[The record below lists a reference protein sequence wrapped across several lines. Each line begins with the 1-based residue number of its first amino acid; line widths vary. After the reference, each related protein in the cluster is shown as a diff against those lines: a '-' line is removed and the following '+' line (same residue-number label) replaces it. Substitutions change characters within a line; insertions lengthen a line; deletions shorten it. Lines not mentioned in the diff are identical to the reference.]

1 MSLHKDIELLR
12 EDKNYYGELGRKYLS
27 NSDVG
32 TLLNNPKNFGKR
44 GEETKAM
51 IEGRYF
57 HTAMLE
63 PQKLSN
69 FEFIDTSSRN
79 TKAYKELGKMVLLKK
94 EKEWLDQLIDTMKS
108 NLNFYELI
116 YMDGNT
122 YEEPGIKDIGGVLWK
137 GKADIVSKEYILDI
151 KTTSSISDFRR
162 SCYKYNYDSQAFI
175 YKCIFGKPMM
185 FLVIDKMTMNMG
197 MFEASNEFVQS
208 GKQKVEKALN
218 VYNMFFGPESQEDIS
233 NYFTYEIL

>member
-12 EDKNYYGELGRKYLS
+12 EDENYYGELGSKYLS

-69 FEFIDTSSRN
+69 FEFIDASSRN

-122 YEEPGIKDIGGVLWK
+122 YEEPG
-137 GKADIVSKEYILDI
+137 S
-151 KTTSSISDFRR
+151 
-162 SCYKYNYDSQAFI
+162 
-175 YKCIFGKPMM
+175 
-185 FLVIDKMTMNMG
+185 
-197 MFEASNEFVQS
+197 
-208 GKQKVEKALN
+208 
-218 VYNMFFGPESQEDIS
+218 
-233 NYFTYEIL
+233 